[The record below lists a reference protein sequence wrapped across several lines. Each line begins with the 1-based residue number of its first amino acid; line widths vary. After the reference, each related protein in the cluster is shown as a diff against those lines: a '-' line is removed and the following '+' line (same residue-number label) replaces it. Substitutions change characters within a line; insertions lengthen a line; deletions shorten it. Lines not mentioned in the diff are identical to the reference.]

1 MPTDNTGLSRRKL
14 LRTTAIGVPAAGL
27 LAFGSTLVTA
37 TSANAVEVDGWW
49 GAETSAGIQRLMIA
63 MFPKD
68 QEIFPV
74 TVDGVISSQPSFM
87 APYCPGI
94 VGGWEWVDQGHA
106 DGSTTIKRMH
116 NWLHKYHE
124 GLTWVNTH
132 WIGDSLI
139 TALHRHYGY
148 TSVTEV
154 SAKKYGLKPGTLPG
168 GGGVIKGLQ
177 NEINQWVG

>member
-1 MPTDNTGLSRRKL
+1 
-14 LRTTAIGVPAAGL
+14 
-27 LAFGSTLVTA
+27 
-37 TSANAVEVDGWW
+37 
-49 GAETSAGIQRLMIA
+49 MIA

-106 DGSTTIKRMH
+106 EGSTTITRMH

-124 GLTWVNTH
+124 GLIWANTH
-132 WIGDSLI
+132 WIGNSLI

-148 TSVTEV
+148 TSVTAV